1 MDFRKLAIAKACVP
15 LNQTQKL
22 FMETE
27 DPIKDPKLLL
37 ENKCLESCRE
47 LVQKL
52 SECEKRV
59 NSRQG
64 FTSETCVQELFD
76 LTPCLDNC
84 VLLSEQTFLGCK
96 EVVQGLEMMLHIHC
110 ELVAFNKFS

>member
-1 MDFRKLAIAKACVP
+1 MSKPVNQYILLKNEVGVAKNVGFSKTRCYKRTALEP
-15 LNQTQKL
+15 SQKL
-22 FMETE
+22 IMETE

-37 ENKCLESCRE
+37 ENKCLENCRE
-47 LVQKL
+47 FVQKL

-64 FTSETCVQELFD
+64 FTSESCVQELFD

-84 VLLSEQTFLGCK
+84 VPLSK
-96 EVVQGLEMMLHIHC
+96 
-110 ELVAFNKFS
+110 